1 MASLWSPWGNLFM
14 FLMAY
19 FSSLPLSSSSQQ
31 YLHVQYSTISAAPA
45 FHPSAP
51 LASSPSLPPDIE
63 PLFPTPNGVA
73 PSPTDSSMPT
83 IPSSPSPPN
92 PDNIVAPAPGFAFST
107 SNSPLPSST
116 SVYPTSAR
124 ALKPT
129 LFLGLLVFSILQKLS
144 GV

>member
-31 YLHVQYSTISAAPA
+31 YLHVQFSTISAAPA
-45 FHPSAP
+45 FLPSAP

-92 PDNIVAPAPGFAFST
+92 PDNIVAPAPGFAFSP

>member
-45 FHPSAP
+45 FLPSAP

-92 PDNIVAPAPGFAFST
+92 PDNIVAPAPGFAFSP

>member
-45 FHPSAP
+45 FLPSAP

-92 PDNIVAPAPGFAFST
+92 PDNIVAPAPGFAFSP

-144 GV
+144 

>member
-45 FHPSAP
+45 FLPSAP

-92 PDNIVAPAPGFAFST
+92 PDNIMAPAPGFAFSP

-116 SVYPTSAR
+116 SVYPTSAQ

>member
-45 FHPSAP
+45 FLPSAP

-92 PDNIVAPAPGFAFST
+92 PDNIVAPAPGFAFSP
-107 SNSPLPSST
+107 SNSPLPVST

>member
-1 MASLWSPWGNLFM
+1 MGKLLV

-19 FSSLPLSSSSQQ
+19 LSSVALSSQE
-31 YLHVQYSTISAAPA
+31 HVRYSTISAAPA
-45 FHPSAP
+45 FLPSAP

-73 PSPTDSSMPT
+73 PSPADSSVPT

-92 PDNIVAPAPGFAFST
+92 PDNILAPAPGFAPSPAE
-107 SNSPLPSST
+107 PLPVST
-116 SVYPTSAR
+116 SVYPTSPC
-124 ALKPT
+124 ALKST
-129 LFLGLLVFSILQKLS
+129 LFLGLLVLCLLQQLS

>member
-45 FHPSAP
+45 FLPGAP

-73 PSPTDSSMPT
+73 PSTDSSMPT

-92 PDNIVAPAPGFAFST
+92 PDNIVAPAPGFAFSP
-107 SNSPLPSST
+107 SNSPLPVST

>member
-1 MASLWSPWGNLFM
+1 MGKLVH
-14 FLMAY
+14 
-19 FSSLPLSSSSQQ
+19 Q

-45 FHPSAP
+45 FLPSAP

-92 PDNIVAPAPGFAFST
+92 PDNIVAPAPGFAFSP
-107 SNSPLPSST
+107 SNSPLPSFL
-116 SVYPTSAR
+116 VCEFLLMA
-124 ALKPT
+124 
-129 LFLGLLVFSILQKLS
+129 LFLVA
-144 GV
+144 

>member
-31 YLHVQYSTISAAPA
+31 HLHVQYSTISAAPA
-45 FHPSAP
+45 FLPSAP

-92 PDNIVAPAPGFAFST
+92 PDNIVAPAPGFAFSP
-107 SNSPLPSST
+107 SNSPLPVST

>member
-45 FHPSAP
+45 FLPSAP

-73 PSPTDSSMPT
+73 PSPTHSSMPT

-92 PDNIVAPAPGFAFST
+92 PDNIVAPAPGFAFSP

>member
-1 MASLWSPWGNLFM
+1 
-14 FLMAY
+14 
-19 FSSLPLSSSSQQ
+19 
-31 YLHVQYSTISAAPA
+31 APA
-45 FHPSAP
+45 FLPSAP

-92 PDNIVAPAPGFAFST
+92 PDNIVAPAPGFAFSP

>member
-19 FSSLPLSSSSQQ
+19 FSSLPLSSSSQL

-45 FHPSAP
+45 FLPSAP

-63 PLFPTPNGVA
+63 PLFPTPNGVP

-92 PDNIVAPAPGFAFST
+92 PDNIVAPAPGFAFSP
-107 SNSPLPSST
+107 SNSPLPVST